1 MRASGIDTRRRALG
15 VCLVAAFMSGLDVS
29 IVNVALP
36 SIREGLGATEDGLQW
51 TLSGYA
57 LTFGLLLVPAGR
69 LGDARNRRAIF
80 LFGVALFTLSSAACG
95 FAGTM
100 SLLIV
105 ARLVQGMAAGM
116 LNPQVSGL
124 IQQMFRGYERGRA
137 FGALGAT
144 IGVSTAAGPLIGGAL
159 VSAFGPEHGW
169 RWVFLVN
176 LPIGVALL
184 PLAHRVL
191 PAPRKPAPSVAPEA
205 ASPDVRGPASPD
217 VRGPASSDVRGRRE
231 SMDPVGVLLLGV
243 GVAGLLLPFIQRHQ
257 WEGGTKWLL
266 IPAALTVLVGFV
278 AWELVYPREPLV
290 NLSLFGKRS
299 YSLGSAIALFYFAGF
314 TGIFFT
320 FTLYLQSGLNYSPL
334 MAGLSITPFALGS
347 ASASV
352 VGGRLVSRAGRRLVA
367 VGLTTV
373 IIGLSATM
381 AATAL
386 VPGHGVGLA
395 TALPLL
401 VAGVGSGL
409 VISPNQAI
417 TLSEVPPEGGGSA
430 AGVLQTGQRL
440 GSAIGIAAAGS
451 TFFGSLNEGW
461 PTAFRHGLLV
471 VLLFIAIA
479 LAAAV
484 YDLIR
489 TYRSPPRQPP

>member
-1 MRASGIDTRRRALG
+1 MGASGIDTRKRALA
-15 VCLVAAFMSGLDVS
+15 VCLTAAFMSGLDVS

-36 SIREGLGATEDGLQW
+36 SIRDGLHATEDGLQW

-69 LGDARNRRAIF
+69 LGDARSRRTIF
-80 LFGVALFTLSSAACG
+80 MWGVVLFTLSSAACG
-95 FAGTM
+95 FAWSM
-100 SLLIV
+100 NVLIIS
-105 ARLVQGMAAGM
+105 RLVQGLAAGM
-116 LNPQVSGL
+116 VNPQVSGL
-124 IQQMFRGYERGRA
+124 IQQMFRGHERGRA

-159 VSAFGPEHGW
+159 VTAFGPDHGW

-176 LPIGVALL
+176 VPIGIVLL
-184 PLAHRVL
+184 PLARKLL
-191 PAPRKPAPSVAPEA
+191 PAPQHTDRTEE
-205 ASPDVRGPASPD
+205 R
-217 VRGPASSDVRGRRE
+217 RRE
-231 SMDPVGVLLLGV
+231 SLDPVGVLLLGV

-257 WEGGTKWLL
+257 WEGETKWLL
-266 IPAALTVLVGFV
+266 IPAALVVLAGFV
-278 AWELVYPREPLV
+278 TWERFYWREPLV
-290 NLSLFGKRS
+290 TLALFRKRS
-299 YSLGSAIALFYFAGF
+299 YSLGSIIALFYFAGF
-314 TGIFFT
+314 TGIFFI
-320 FTLYLQSGLNYSPL
+320 FTLYLQSGHNYSAL

-367 VGLTTV
+367 FGLTTV
-373 IIGLSATM
+373 IVGLLATM

-386 VPGHGVGLA
+386 VPGDKVGLA

-401 VAGVGSGL
+401 IAGMGSGL

-440 GSAIGIAAAGS
+440 GSAIGIAAAG
-451 TFFGSLNEGW
+451 TIFFGSLSEGW
-461 PTAFRHGLLV
+461 ATAFRHGLLV
-471 VLLFIAIA
+471 VLSSICIA

-489 TYRSPPRQPP
+489 TYRTTGTSQ